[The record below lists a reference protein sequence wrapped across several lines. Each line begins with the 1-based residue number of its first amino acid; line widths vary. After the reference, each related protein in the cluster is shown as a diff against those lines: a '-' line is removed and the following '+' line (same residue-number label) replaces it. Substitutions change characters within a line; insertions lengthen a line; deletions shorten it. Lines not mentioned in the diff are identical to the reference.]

1 MLPAQFGVDSRRK
14 TSDGRFVVS
23 EDWTGRRLEVELGN
37 PGHGGFCVARHE
49 GRVLF
54 VRHGLPGEKVVALV
68 TEDRGGSFCRADAVE
83 ILAPSPD
90 RIESLC
96 PIAGPGGAGC
106 CDYSHAALDAGRSM
120 KAFVVAEQLRRI
132 AGVEQDV
139 AVEPLPGTGNGTGW
153 RSRVRLAVDQSGRPG
168 FHRYRSLEIETFL
181 ACPQIDLSAYAGLSE
196 RSWQPGGEVQVVLDA
211 DGDRHVVEIA
221 PAKVSRTGR
230 RSPGRRGA
238 TARRAASSGTRAER
252 VVIGSG
258 RPVERVGGR
267 EWHLAATGFWQ
278 AHRGAAETYAEVVG
292 EWAQPSA
299 GDNVWDLYGGVGVFA
314 ATLADQ
320 VGVTGRVDSVEF
332 SKQAVADGGEALADL
347 PQVRLHAARVE
358 RAMHDLPTP
367 DVVVL
372 DPPRTGAGREVVDT
386 IVAAAPQRI
395 VHIGC
400 DPASFA
406 RDVSLFRAGGYRLE
420 QVRAFD
426 AFPLTHHVES
436 LALLTR

>member
-1 MLPAQFGVDSRRK
+1 M
-14 TSDGRFVVS
+14 VS

-83 ILAPSPD
+83 ILAPSRD
-90 RIESLC
+90 RVESVC

-106 CDYSHAALDAGRSM
+106 CDYSHATLDAGREM
-120 KAFVVAEQLRRI
+120 KSFVVAEQLRRI
-132 AGVEQDV
+132 AGIEQDV
-139 AVEPLPGTGNGTGW
+139 VVEELPATGKGTGW
-153 RSRVRLAVDQSGRPG
+153 RSRVRLAVDPAGRPG
-168 FHRYRSLEIETFL
+168 FHRYRSLDIETFL
-181 ACPQIDLSAYAGLSE
+181 ACPQIDPSAYIGLSE
-196 RSWQPGGEVQVVLDA
+196 RSWQPGAEVQIVLDA
-211 DGDRHVVEIA
+211 DGNRHVVEIA

-258 RPVERVGGR
+258 RPVERVGDR
-267 EWHLAATGFWQ
+267 EWQLAATGFWQ
-278 AHRGAAETYAEVVG
+278 AHRGAAGTYASVVG

-332 SKQAVADGGEALADL
+332 SKQAVADGTAALADV
-347 PQVRLHAARVE
+347 PQVHLHAARVE
-358 RAMHDLPTP
+358 RALHDLPTP

-386 IVAAAPQRI
+386 IVAAGPQRI